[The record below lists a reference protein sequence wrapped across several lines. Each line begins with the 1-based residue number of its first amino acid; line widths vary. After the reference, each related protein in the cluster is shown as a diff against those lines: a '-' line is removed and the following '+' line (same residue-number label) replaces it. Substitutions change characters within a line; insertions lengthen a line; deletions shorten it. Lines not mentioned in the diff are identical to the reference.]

1 MNPSEKVLCIKKN
14 HLPADWVKKRSVVP
28 MALEPFVSQCTR
40 SSFSFEKRGQAE
52 EDPSLKQIIPY
63 IVLQTIDGKKTAIY
77 NRQGSE
83 ARLHDLWSLGIGGHI
98 NPEDQYPGDEFQT
111 ILTTGMERELREE
124 LSRRP
129 LKDTPIFMGII
140 NEEIT
145 EVGQVHL
152 GAVFMIK
159 TDTPDAYAPGSELH
173 AFQWEDTDKLG
184 DKNFELWSTLALELI
199 S

>member
-1 MNPSEKVLCIKKN
+1 MNPLEEVLCIKRN
-14 HLPADWVKKRSVVP
+14 QLPADWVKERVVVP
-28 MALEPFVSQCTR
+28 MSMAPFVSQCTN
-40 SSFSFEKRGQAE
+40 FSFEKRGSAE
-52 EDPSLKQIIPY
+52 KDPGFKQIIPY
-63 IVLQTIDGKKTAIY
+63 IVLQTMDGKKTAIY

-98 NPEDQYPGDEFQT
+98 NPEDQDHGNDFQS
-111 ILTTGMERELREE
+111 ILIAGMERELKEE
-124 LSRRP
+124 LSLRP
-129 LKDTPIFMGII
+129 LGETPMFMGLI

-159 TDTPDAYAPGSELH
+159 TNTPDAYAPGAELH
-173 AFQWEDTDKLG
+173 AFQWEDTEKLG
-184 DKNFELWSTLALELI
+184 NRNFELWSTLALELI